1 MWKKNGQCIGCGA
14 GESTAGL
21 FPFHVLQVRTLAVR
35 DLDRHKKV
43 QSLGDF
49 MDYAVCES
57 CAAKRLA
64 KDMAPRKAAARKL
77 TGFGLVLAAGIAILA
92 ADLTVGKGQRVF
104 LMLGIFAVL
113 CGIVGIIS
121 SWTEAAKHSE
131 ALRKMGEKEALREAA
146 WEELKAHAP
155 AKDKEIDLTYI
166 PVDQTTMKRKNGD
179 LMVLYDLLP
188 EIAIQAYD
196 KIHREYSMNR

>member
-1 MWKKNGQCIGCGA
+1 MTGIKKYSPWVILWITRSVSRARPKGWQKTWYR
-14 GESTAGL
+14 E
-21 FPFHVLQVRTLAVR
+21 
-35 DLDRHKKV
+35 
-43 QSLGDF
+43 
-49 MDYAVCES
+49 
-57 CAAKRLA
+57 KR
-64 KDMAPRKAAARKL
+64 PP
-77 TGFGLVLAAGIAILA
+77 GFGLVLAAGIAILA
-92 ADLTVGKGQRVF
+92 VDLTVGKGQRVF